1 MQFSYSRVSTYER
14 NPLEYKLRYLE
25 GLTTLSRYDPE
36 DPLVVGTAM
45 HELIQKNKDAIKQYL
60 MSYPLVTDKHINEAI
75 KLELLSKKALA
86 VLPPTGKYEV
96 TLSNQDYIGFID
108 MLVKNEDGTFDIWDF
123 KYSNSI
129 ENYMKSAQLHLYKYY
144 LEQTGRKVK
153 HLRYLFIPKVRLKQK
168 QTESLYDFRKR
179 LKRAINKDYQVT
191 IKEVEYNPNKVIEWL
206 ASVKHALEAKEFPL
220 NEDDPF
226 WEYSPYRD
234 YVEKGLTYNM
244 VTLPENKRRKLTEVT
259 RRKLWI
265 YGAPFTGKTTFANEF
280 PDPLMLNTDGNTSY
294 VDAPVVAIKDEVTTT
309 GRRTNR
315 KFAWEVFKEYID
327 ELEKKDNDFK
337 TIVVDLV
344 EDLYESCRLYMYDK
358 LGIEHESDDP
368 FKAWDEVRTEF
379 LSNMRRVTNLDYENI
394 VLISHEDSTK
404 DILSRAGAKLT
415 TFKPNI
421 QEKVANKIA
430 GMVDLV
436 CRVVVEDNE
445 HILSFKTTTTQF
457 GGGRLSDLSVDSI
470 NLNYDEL
477 VDVYN
482 TSLADSNK
490 PKKRKQ
496 TKLEEPEHKE
506 EPEKEEPVEET
517 ESVEEVEEKPRRRRK
532 RRESAET
539 TETTETAEDVETS
552 ESTETS
558 EPAEEEVEEE
568 KPRRTRKR
576 RARRTTED

>member
-1 MQFSYSRVSTYER
+1 
-14 NPLEYKLRYLE
+14 
-25 GLTTLSRYDPE
+25 
-36 DPLVVGTAM
+36 M
-45 HELIQKNKDAIKQYL
+45 HELIQKNQNAIQQYY
-60 MSYPLVTDKHINEAI
+60 MSYPLITDKHIEEAI
-75 KLELLSKKALA
+75 KLELLSEKVLAL
-86 VLPPTGKYEV
+86 LPEHGFYEV

-108 MLVKNEDGTFDIWDF
+108 MLVKNDDGTFDIYDF

-129 ENYMKSAQLHLYKYY
+129 DNYMKSAQLHLYKYY
-144 LEQTGRKVK
+144 FELTGRKVK
-153 HLRYLFIPKVRLKQK
+153 HLRYVFIPKIRLKQK
-168 QTESLYDFRKR
+168 KIESEYQFRQR
-179 LKRAINKDYQVT
+179 LKRAIKKDYQ
-191 IKEVEYNPNKVIEWL
+191 IKIKDVEYNPNKVIEWL
-206 ASVKHALEAKEFPL
+206 TAAKHMLEATEFPL
-220 NEDDPF
+220 NENDPF
-226 WEYSPYRD
+226 WKYSPYRD

-294 VDAPVVAIKDEVTTT
+294 VDAPVVPIKDEVTTT
-309 GRRTNR
+309 GRRTSR
-315 KFAWEVFKEYID
+315 KFAWQVFKEYID

-379 LSNMRRVTNLDYENI
+379 LSTMRRVTNLDYENI

-482 TSLADSNK
+482 TSLADTNK

-496 TKLEEPEHKE
+496 TKLEDVDDESEKTQKSEVEDTEEKSKE
-506 EPEKEEPVEET
+506 EKPKTRRRKKREEPVESESDEVENTEESDAEET
-517 ESVEEVEEKPRRRRK
+517 EPEAVEEKPKEEKTRRRR
-532 RRESAET
+532 
-539 TETTETAEDVETS
+539 
-552 ESTETS
+552 
-558 EPAEEEVEEE
+558 
-568 KPRRTRKR
+568 RRTR
-576 RARRTTED
+576 TVEED

>member
-1 MQFSYSRVSTYER
+1 MQLSYSRVSTFER

-25 GLTTLSRYDPE
+25 KLDTLPDFEPT
-36 DPLVVGTAM
+36 DPLILGTAM
-45 HELIQKNKDAIKQYL
+45 HELIQKNQNAIQQYY
-60 MSYPLVTDKHINEAI
+60 MSYPLINDKHIEEAI
-75 KLELLSKKALA
+75 KLELLSKK
-86 VLPPTGKYEV
+86 VLDLLPEYGFYEV

-108 MLVKNEDGTFDIWDF
+108 MLVKNDDGTFDIYDF

-129 ENYMKSAQLHLYKYY
+129 DNYMKSAQLHLYKYY
-144 LEQTGRKVK
+144 FEQTGRKVK
-153 HLRYLFIPKVRLKQK
+153 HLRYVFIPKIKLKQK
-168 QTESLYDFRKR
+168 KTESEYQFRQR
-179 LKRAINKDYQVT
+179 LKRAINKDYQ
-191 IKEVEYNPNKVIEWL
+191 IKIKDVEYNPNKVIEWL
-206 ASVKHALEAKEFPL
+206 TAAKHMSEATEFPL

-226 WEYSPYRD
+226 WKYSPYRD

-244 VTLPENKRRKLTEVT
+244 VTLPENKRRILTEVT

-294 VDAPVVAIKDEVTTT
+294 VDAPVVPIKDEVTTT
-309 GRRTNR
+309 GRRTSR
-315 KFAWEVFKEYID
+315 KFAWQVFKEYID

-379 LSNMRRVTNLDYENI
+379 LSTMRRVTNLDYENI

-482 TSLADSNK
+482 TSLVDTNK
-490 PKKRKQ
+490 PKKCKQ
-496 TKLEEPEHKE
+496 TKIEDVDEEETQKAEIEDTEEKSKE
-506 EPEKEEPVEET
+506 EKPKTRKRKKREEPVEDPDVEKSAEDT
-517 ESVEEVEEKPRRRRK
+517 EEKPKEEKPRRRR
-532 RRESAET
+532 
-539 TETTETAEDVETS
+539 
-552 ESTETS
+552 
-558 EPAEEEVEEE
+558 
-568 KPRRTRKR
+568 RRTRQVE
-576 RARRTTED
+576 ED

>member
-25 GLTTLSRYDPE
+25 GLTTLPRYDPE

-168 QTESLYDFRKR
+168 QTESLYDFRQR

-191 IKEVEYNPNKVIEWL
+191 VKEVEYNPNKVIEWL

-226 WEYSPYRD
+226 WRFSEFRD
-234 YVEKGLTYNM
+234 YVEKGEDYM
-244 VTLPENKRRKLTEVT
+244 ILPSVT
-259 RRKLWI
+259 RRTLDKITQRKIWI
-265 YGAPFTGKTTFANEF
+265 YGEPFTGKTTFANEF
-280 PDPLMLNTDGNTSY
+280 PNPLMLNTDGNIKY
-294 VDAPVVAIKDEVTTT
+294 VDAPFIAIKDEVTTT
-309 GRRTNR
+309 GRRTSR
-315 KFAWEVFKEYID
+315 KFAWDVFKEAVD
-327 ELEKKDNDFK
+327 ELEKGDNEFK
-337 TIVVDLV
+337 TIVVDLL
-344 EDLYESCRLYMYDK
+344 EDLYEDCRLYMYDK
-358 LGIEHESDDP
+358 LGIEHESDDS
-368 FKAWDEVRTEF
+368 FRAWDKVRTEF
-379 LSNMRRVTNLDYENI
+379 LSNIKRLMNLDYENI
-394 VLISHEDSTK
+394 VLISHEDKSRDFTSKNGSKFSTV
-404 DILSRAGAKLT
+404 S
-415 TFKPNI
+415 PNL
-421 QEKVANKIA
+421 QEKVANKIS
-430 GMVDLV
+430 GMVDIVARL
-436 CRVVVEDNE
+436 VVEDGE
-445 HILSFKTTTTQF
+445 HLLSFKTSPNQF
-457 GGGRLSDLSVDSI
+457 GGGRLKLSQAEIPSTYEDLKEVF
-470 NLNYDEL
+470 DE
-477 VDVYN
+477 
-482 TSLADSNK
+482 SLKA
-490 PKKRKQ
+490 PKKQRKQ
-496 TKLEEPEHKE
+496 TKLEEPKNE
-506 EPEKEEPVEET
+506 ETPEKEEPTEET

-532 RRESAET
+532 RRESAKTAESA
-539 TETTETAEDVETS
+539 ESVETA
-552 ESTETS
+552 ETS
-558 EPAEEEVEEE
+558 EPVEDEEEVEEE

-576 RARRTTED
+576 RARRTTEED

>member
-25 GLTTLSRYDPE
+25 GLTTLPRYDPE

-168 QTESLYDFRKR
+168 QTESLYDFRQR
-179 LKRAINKDYQVT
+179 LKRAIDKDYKVT
-191 IKEVEYNPNKVIEWL
+191 IKEVEYNPDKVIEWL

-220 NEDDPF
+220 NENDPF
-226 WEYSPYRD
+226 WKFSEFRD
-234 YVEKGLTYNM
+234 YVEKGEDYM
-244 VTLPENKRRKLTEVT
+244 ILPSVT
-259 RRKLWI
+259 RRTLDKITQRKIWI
-265 YGAPFTGKTTFANEF
+265 YGEPFTGKTTFANEF
-280 PDPLMLNTDGNTSY
+280 PNPLMLNTDGNIKY
-294 VDAPVVAIKDEVTTT
+294 VDAPFIPIKDELTTT
-309 GRRTNR
+309 GRRTSR
-315 KFAWEVFKEYID
+315 KFAWDVFKEAVD
-327 ELEKKDNDFK
+327 ELEKGDNEFK
-337 TIVVDLV
+337 TIVVDLL
-344 EDLYESCRLYMYDK
+344 EDLYEDCRLYMYDK
-358 LGIEHESDDP
+358 LGIEHESDDS
-368 FKAWDEVRTEF
+368 FRAWDKVRTEF
-379 LSNMRRVTNLDYENI
+379 LSNIKRLMNLDYENI
-394 VLISHEDSTK
+394 VLISHEDKSRDFTSKNGSKFSTV
-404 DILSRAGAKLT
+404 S
-415 TFKPNI
+415 PNL
-421 QEKVANKIA
+421 QEKVANKIS
-430 GMVDLV
+430 GMVDIVARL
-436 CRVVVEDNE
+436 VVEDGE
-445 HILSFKTTTTQF
+445 HLLSFKTSPNQF
-457 GGGRLSDLSVDSI
+457 GGGRLKLSQAEIPSTYEDLKEVF
-470 NLNYDEL
+470 DE
-477 VDVYN
+477 
-482 TSLADSNK
+482 SLKA
-490 PKKRKQ
+490 PKKQRKQ
-496 TKLEEPEHKE
+496 TKLEEPENE
-506 EPEKEEPVEET
+506 EPEQEEPMEET

-539 TETTETAEDVETS
+539 DEDVET
-552 ESTETS
+552 ESAETS
-558 EPAEEEVEEE
+558 EPVEIEEE

>member
-1 MQFSYSRVSTYER
+1 MGFWSDFEPT
-14 NPLEYKLRYLE
+14 
-25 GLTTLSRYDPE
+25 
-36 DPLVVGTAM
+36 DPLILGTAM
-45 HELIQKNKDAIKQYL
+45 HELIQKNQNTIQQYY
-60 MSYPLVTDKHINEAI
+60 MSYPLINDKHIEEAI
-75 KLELLSKKALA
+75 KLELLSKK
-86 VLPPTGKYEV
+86 VLDLLPEYGFYEV

-108 MLVKNEDGTFDIWDF
+108 MLVKNDDGTFDIYDF

-129 ENYMKSAQLHLYKYY
+129 DNYMKSAQLHLYKYY
-144 LEQTGRKVK
+144 FEQTGRKVK
-153 HLRYLFIPKVRLKQK
+153 HLRYVFIPKIRLKQK
-168 QTESLYDFRKR
+168 KTESEYQFRQR
-179 LKRAINKDYQVT
+179 LKRAINKDYQ
-191 IKEVEYNPNKVIEWL
+191 IKIKDVEYNPNKVIEWL
-206 ASVKHALEAKEFPL
+206 TAAKHMSEATEFPL

-226 WEYSPYRD
+226 WKYSPYRD

-244 VTLPENKRRKLTEVT
+244 VTLPENKRRILTEVT

-294 VDAPVVAIKDEVTTT
+294 VDAPVVPIKDEVTTT
-309 GRRTNR
+309 GRRTSR
-315 KFAWEVFKEYID
+315 KFAWQVFKEYID

-379 LSNMRRVTNLDYENI
+379 LSTMRRVTNLDYENI

-482 TSLADSNK
+482 TSLVDTNK

-496 TKLEEPEHKE
+496 TKIEDVDEEETQKAEIEDTEEKSKE
-506 EPEKEEPVEET
+506 EKPKTRKRKKREEPVEDPDVEKSAEDT
-517 ESVEEVEEKPRRRRK
+517 EEKPKEEKPRRRR
-532 RRESAET
+532 
-539 TETTETAEDVETS
+539 
-552 ESTETS
+552 
-558 EPAEEEVEEE
+558 
-568 KPRRTRKR
+568 RRTRQVE
-576 RARRTTED
+576 ED

>member
-25 GLTTLSRYDPE
+25 GLTTLPRYDPE

-86 VLPPTGKYEV
+86 VLPSAGKYEV

-168 QTESLYDFRKR
+168 QTESLYDFRQR

-220 NEDDPF
+220 NENDPF
-226 WEYSPYRD
+226 WKFSEFRD
-234 YVEKGLTYNM
+234 YVEKGEDYM
-244 VTLPENKRRKLTEVT
+244 ILPSVT
-259 RRKLWI
+259 RRTLDKITQRKIWI
-265 YGAPFTGKTTFANEF
+265 YGEPFTGKTTFANEF
-280 PDPLMLNTDGNTSY
+280 PNPLMLNTDGNIKY
-294 VDAPVVAIKDEVTTT
+294 VDAPFIAIKDEVTTT
-309 GRRTNR
+309 GRRTSR
-315 KFAWEVFKEYID
+315 KFAWDVFKEAVD
-327 ELEKKDNDFK
+327 ELEKGDNEFK
-337 TIVVDLV
+337 TIVVDLL
-344 EDLYESCRLYMYDK
+344 EDLYEDCRLYMYDK
-358 LGIEHESDDP
+358 LGIEHESDDS
-368 FKAWDEVRTEF
+368 FRAWDKVRTEF
-379 LSNMRRVTNLDYENI
+379 LSNIKRLMNLDYENI
-394 VLISHEDSTK
+394 VLISHEDKSRDFTSKNGSKFSTV
-404 DILSRAGAKLT
+404 S
-415 TFKPNI
+415 PNL
-421 QEKVANKIA
+421 QEKVANKIS
-430 GMVDLV
+430 GMVDIVARL
-436 CRVVVEDNE
+436 VVEDGE
-445 HILSFKTTTTQF
+445 HLLSFKTSPNQF
-457 GGGRLSDLSVDSI
+457 GGGRLKLSQAEIPSTYEDLKEVF
-470 NLNYDEL
+470 DE
-477 VDVYN
+477 
-482 TSLADSNK
+482 SLKA
-490 PKKRKQ
+490 PKKQRKQ
-496 TKLEEPEHKE
+496 TKLEEPENEETPEQE
-506 EPEKEEPVEET
+506 EPTEET

-539 TETTETAEDVETS
+539 AETAETAEDVET
-552 ESTETS
+552 ESAETS
-558 EPAEEEVEEE
+558 EPVEDEEVEE

-576 RARRTTED
+576 RARRTTEED

>member
-1 MQFSYSRVSTYER
+1 MQFSYSRVSNYER

-25 GLTTLSRYDPE
+25 GLTTLPRYDPE

-86 VLPPTGKYEV
+86 VLPATGKYEV

-168 QTESLYDFRKR
+168 QTESLYDFRQR

-226 WEYSPYRD
+226 WKFSEFHD
-234 YVEKGLTYNM
+234 YVEKGEDYM
-244 VTLPENKRRKLTEVT
+244 ILPSVT
-259 RRKLWI
+259 RRTLDKITQRKIWI
-265 YGAPFTGKTTFANEF
+265 YGEPFTGKTTFANEF
-280 PDPLMLNTDGNTSY
+280 PNPLMLNTDGNIKY
-294 VDAPVVAIKDEVTTT
+294 VDAAFIPIKDEVTTT
-309 GRRTNR
+309 GRRTSR
-315 KFAWEVFKEYID
+315 KFAWDVFKEAVD
-327 ELEKKDNDFK
+327 ELEKGDNEFK
-337 TIVVDLV
+337 TIVVDLL
-344 EDLYESCRLYMYDK
+344 EDLYEDCRLYMYDK
-358 LGIEHESDDP
+358 LGIEHESDDS
-368 FKAWDEVRTEF
+368 FRAWDKVRTEF
-379 LSNMRRVTNLDYENI
+379 LSNIKRLMNLDYENI
-394 VLISHEDSTK
+394 VLISHEDKSRDFTSKNGSKFSTV
-404 DILSRAGAKLT
+404 S
-415 TFKPNI
+415 PNL
-421 QEKVANKIA
+421 QEKVANKIS
-430 GMVDLV
+430 GMVDIVARL
-436 CRVVVEDNE
+436 VVEDGE
-445 HILSFKTTTTQF
+445 HLLSFKTSPNQF
-457 GGGRLSDLSVDSI
+457 GGGRLKLSQAEIPSTYEDLKEVF
-470 NLNYDEL
+470 DE
-477 VDVYN
+477 
-482 TSLADSNK
+482 SLKA
-490 PKKRKQ
+490 PKKQRKQ

-506 EPEKEEPVEET
+506 TPEKEEPTEET
-517 ESVEEVEEKPRRRRK
+517 ESVDEVEEKPRRRRK

-539 TETTETAEDVETS
+539 AENVETAESAESVETTEPVED
-552 ESTETS
+552 
-558 EPAEEEVEEE
+558 EEEVEEE

-576 RARRTTED
+576 RTRRTTEED

>member
-25 GLTTLSRYDPE
+25 GLTTLPRYDPE

-168 QTESLYDFRKR
+168 QTESLYDFRQR

-191 IKEVEYNPNKVIEWL
+191 IREVEYNPNKVIEWL

-226 WEYSPYRD
+226 WKFSEFRD
-234 YVEKGLTYNM
+234 YVEKGEDYM
-244 VTLPENKRRKLTEVT
+244 ILPSVT
-259 RRKLWI
+259 RRTLDKITQRKIWI
-265 YGAPFTGKTTFANEF
+265 YGEPFTGKTTFANEF
-280 PDPLMLNTDGNTSY
+280 PNPLMLNTDGNIKY
-294 VDAPVVAIKDEVTTT
+294 VDAPFIAIKDEVTTT
-309 GRRTNR
+309 GRRTSR
-315 KFAWEVFKEYID
+315 KFAWDVFKEAVD
-327 ELEKKDNDFK
+327 ELEKGDNEFK
-337 TIVVDLV
+337 TIVVDLL
-344 EDLYESCRLYMYDK
+344 EDLYEDCRLYMYDK
-358 LGIEHESDDP
+358 LGIEHESDDS
-368 FKAWDEVRTEF
+368 FRAWDKVRTEF
-379 LSNMRRVTNLDYENI
+379 LSNIKRLMNLDYENI
-394 VLISHEDSTK
+394 VLISHEDKSRDFTSKNGSKFSTV
-404 DILSRAGAKLT
+404 S
-415 TFKPNI
+415 PNL
-421 QEKVANKIA
+421 QEKVANKIS
-430 GMVDLV
+430 GMVDIVARL
-436 CRVVVEDNE
+436 VVEDGE
-445 HILSFKTTTTQF
+445 HLLSFKTSPNQF
-457 GGGRLSDLSVDSI
+457 GGGRLKLSQAEIPSTYEDLKEVF
-470 NLNYDEL
+470 DE
-477 VDVYN
+477 
-482 TSLADSNK
+482 SLKA
-490 PKKRKQ
+490 PKKQRKQ
-496 TKLEEPEHKE
+496 TKLEEPEKE
-506 EPEKEEPVEET
+506 ETPEQEEPTEET

-539 TETTETAEDVETS
+539 AETTEDVET
-552 ESTETS
+552 ESAETS
-558 EPAEEEVEEE
+558 EPVEDEEEVEEE

-576 RARRTTED
+576 RARRTTEED

>member
-1 MQFSYSRVSTYER
+1 MQLSYSRVSTFER

-25 GLTTLSRYDPE
+25 KLDTLPDFEPT
-36 DPLVVGTAM
+36 DPLILGTAM
-45 HELIQKNKDAIKQYL
+45 HELIQKNQNAIQQYY
-60 MSYPLVTDKHINEAI
+60 MSYPLINDKHIEEAI
-75 KLELLSKKALA
+75 KLELLSKK
-86 VLPPTGKYEV
+86 VLDLLPEYGFYEV

-108 MLVKNEDGTFDIWDF
+108 MLVKNDDGTFDIYDF

-129 ENYMKSAQLHLYKYY
+129 DNYMKSAQLHLYKYY
-144 LEQTGRKVK
+144 FEQTGRKVK
-153 HLRYLFIPKVRLKQK
+153 HLRYVFIPKIRLKQK
-168 QTESLYDFRKR
+168 KTESEYQFRQR
-179 LKRAINKDYQVT
+179 LKRAINKDYQ
-191 IKEVEYNPNKVIEWL
+191 IKIKDVEYNPNKVIEWL
-206 ASVKHALEAKEFPL
+206 TAAKHMSEATEFPL

-226 WEYSPYRD
+226 WKYSPYRD

-244 VTLPENKRRKLTEVT
+244 VTLPENKRRILTEVT

-294 VDAPVVAIKDEVTTT
+294 VDAPVVPIKDEVTTT
-309 GRRTNR
+309 GRRTSR
-315 KFAWEVFKEYID
+315 KFAWQVFKEYID

-379 LSNMRRVTNLDYENI
+379 LSTMRRVTNLDYENI

-482 TSLADSNK
+482 TSLVDTNK

-496 TKLEEPEHKE
+496 TKIEDVDEEETQKAEIEDTEEKSKE
-506 EPEKEEPVEET
+506 EKPKTRKRKKREEPVEDPDVEKSAEDT
-517 ESVEEVEEKPRRRRK
+517 EEKPKEEKPRRRR
-532 RRESAET
+532 
-539 TETTETAEDVETS
+539 
-552 ESTETS
+552 
-558 EPAEEEVEEE
+558 
-568 KPRRTRKR
+568 RRTRQVE
-576 RARRTTED
+576 ED

>member
-25 GLTTLSRYDPE
+25 GLTTLPRYDPE

-86 VLPPTGKYEV
+86 VLPATGKYEV

-168 QTESLYDFRKR
+168 QTESLYDFRQR
-179 LKRAINKDYQVT
+179 LKRAIDKDYQVT

-226 WEYSPYRD
+226 WKFSEFRD
-234 YVEKGLTYNM
+234 YVEKGEDYM
-244 VTLPENKRRKLTEVT
+244 ILPSVT
-259 RRKLWI
+259 RRTLDKITQRKIWI
-265 YGAPFTGKTTFANEF
+265 YGEPFTGKTTFANEF
-280 PDPLMLNTDGNTSY
+280 PNPLMLNTDGNIKY
-294 VDAPVVAIKDEVTTT
+294 VDAPFIAIKDELTTT
-309 GRRTNR
+309 GRRTSR
-315 KFAWEVFKEYID
+315 KFAWDVFKEAVD
-327 ELEKKDNDFK
+327 ELEKGDNEFK
-337 TIVVDLV
+337 TIVVDLL
-344 EDLYESCRLYMYDK
+344 EDLYEDCRLYMYDK
-358 LGIEHESDDP
+358 LGIEHESDDS
-368 FKAWDEVRTEF
+368 FRAWDKVRTEF
-379 LSNMRRVTNLDYENI
+379 LSNIKRLMNLDYENI
-394 VLISHEDSTK
+394 VLISHEDKSRDFTSKNGSKFSTV
-404 DILSRAGAKLT
+404 S
-415 TFKPNI
+415 PNL
-421 QEKVANKIA
+421 QEKVANKIS
-430 GMVDLV
+430 GMVDIVARL
-436 CRVVVEDNE
+436 VVEDGE
-445 HILSFKTTTTQF
+445 HLLSFKTSPNQF
-457 GGGRLSDLSVDSI
+457 GGGRLKLSQAEIPSTYEDLKEVF
-470 NLNYDEL
+470 DE
-477 VDVYN
+477 
-482 TSLADSNK
+482 SLKA
-490 PKKRKQ
+490 PKKQRKQ
-496 TKLEEPEHKE
+496 TKLEEPENKE
-506 EPEKEEPVEET
+506 TPEKEEPTEET
-517 ESVEEVEEKPRRRRK
+517 EEVEEKPRRRRK

-539 TETTETAEDVETS
+539 AESAESVETA
-552 ESTETS
+552 ETS
-558 EPAEEEVEEE
+558 EPVEVEEEVEEE

-576 RARRTTED
+576 RARRTTEED

>member
-25 GLTTLSRYDPE
+25 GLTTLPRYDPE

-168 QTESLYDFRKR
+168 QTESLYDFRQR
-179 LKRAINKDYQVT
+179 LKRAIDKDYQVT
-191 IKEVEYNPNKVIEWL
+191 VKEVEYNPNKVIEWL

-226 WEYSPYRD
+226 WKFSEFRD
-234 YVEKGLTYNM
+234 YVEKGEDYM
-244 VTLPENKRRKLTEVT
+244 ILPSVT
-259 RRKLWI
+259 RRTLDKITQRKIWI
-265 YGAPFTGKTTFANEF
+265 YGEPFTGKTTFANEF
-280 PDPLMLNTDGNTSY
+280 PNPLMLNTDGNIKY
-294 VDAPVVAIKDEVTTT
+294 VDAPFIPIKDELTTT
-309 GRRTNR
+309 GRRTSR
-315 KFAWEVFKEYID
+315 KFAWDVFKEAVD
-327 ELEKKDNDFK
+327 ELEKGDNEFK
-337 TIVVDLV
+337 TIVVDLL
-344 EDLYESCRLYMYDK
+344 EDLYEDCRLYMYDK
-358 LGIEHESDDP
+358 LGIEHESDDS
-368 FKAWDEVRTEF
+368 FRAWDKVRTEF
-379 LSNMRRVTNLDYENI
+379 LSNIKRLMNLDYENI
-394 VLISHEDSTK
+394 VLISHEDKSRDFTSKNGSKFSTV
-404 DILSRAGAKLT
+404 S
-415 TFKPNI
+415 PNL
-421 QEKVANKIA
+421 QEKVANKIS
-430 GMVDLV
+430 GMVDIVARL
-436 CRVVVEDNE
+436 VVEDGE
-445 HILSFKTTTTQF
+445 HLLSFKTSPNQF
-457 GGGRLSDLSVDSI
+457 GGGRLKLSQAEIPSTYEDLKEVF
-470 NLNYDEL
+470 DE
-477 VDVYN
+477 
-482 TSLADSNK
+482 SLKA
-490 PKKRKQ
+490 PKKQRKQ
-496 TKLEEPEHKE
+496 TKLEEPEKE
-506 EPEKEEPVEET
+506 ETPDKAET

-532 RRESAET
+532 RRESAESV
-539 TETTETAEDVETS
+539 EDVETDS
-552 ESTETS
+552 AETS
-558 EPAEEEVEEE
+558 EPVEDEEVEEE

-576 RARRTTED
+576 RARRTTEED

>member
-1 MQFSYSRVSTYER
+1 
-14 NPLEYKLRYLE
+14 
-25 GLTTLSRYDPE
+25 
-36 DPLVVGTAM
+36 M
-45 HELIQKNKDAIKQYL
+45 HELIQKNQNAIQQYY
-60 MSYPLVTDKHINEAI
+60 MSYPLINDKHIEEAI
-75 KLELLSKKALA
+75 KLELLSKK
-86 VLPPTGKYEV
+86 VLDLLPEYGFYEV

-108 MLVKNEDGTFDIWDF
+108 MLVKNDDGTFDIYDF

-129 ENYMKSAQLHLYKYY
+129 DNYMKSAQLHLYKYY
-144 LEQTGRKVK
+144 FEQTGRKVK
-153 HLRYLFIPKVRLKQK
+153 HLRYVFIPKIRLKQK
-168 QTESLYDFRKR
+168 KTESEYQFRQR
-179 LKRAINKDYQVT
+179 LKRAINKDYQ
-191 IKEVEYNPNKVIEWL
+191 IKIKDVEYNPNKVIEWL
-206 ASVKHALEAKEFPL
+206 TAAKHMSEATEFPL

-226 WEYSPYRD
+226 WKYSPYRD

-244 VTLPENKRRKLTEVT
+244 VTLPENKRRILTEVT

-294 VDAPVVAIKDEVTTT
+294 VDAPVVPIKDEVTTT
-309 GRRTNR
+309 GRRTSR
-315 KFAWEVFKEYID
+315 KFAWQVFKEYID

-368 FKAWDEVRTEF
+368 FKAWDKVRTEF
-379 LSNMRRVTNLDYENI
+379 LSTMRRVTNLDYENI

-482 TSLADSNK
+482 TSLVDTNK

-496 TKLEEPEHKE
+496 TKIEDVDEEETQKAEIEDTEEKSKE
-506 EPEKEEPVEET
+506 EKPKTRKRKKREEPVEDPDVEKSAEDT
-517 ESVEEVEEKPRRRRK
+517 EEKPKEEKPRRRR
-532 RRESAET
+532 
-539 TETTETAEDVETS
+539 
-552 ESTETS
+552 
-558 EPAEEEVEEE
+558 
-568 KPRRTRKR
+568 RRTRQVE
-576 RARRTTED
+576 ED

>member
-1 MQFSYSRVSTYER
+1 MQLSYSRVSTFER

-25 GLTTLSRYDPE
+25 KLDTLPDFEPT
-36 DPLVVGTAM
+36 DPLILGTAM
-45 HELIQKNKDAIKQYL
+45 HELIQKNQNAIQQYY
-60 MSYPLVTDKHINEAI
+60 MSYPLINDKHIEEAI
-75 KLELLSKKALA
+75 KLELLSKK
-86 VLPPTGKYEV
+86 VLDLLPEYGFYEV

-108 MLVKNEDGTFDIWDF
+108 MLVKNDDGTFDIYDF

-129 ENYMKSAQLHLYKYY
+129 DNYMKSAQLHLYKYY
-144 LEQTGRKVK
+144 FEQTGRKVK
-153 HLRYLFIPKVRLKQK
+153 HLRYVFIPKIRLKQK
-168 QTESLYDFRKR
+168 KTESEYQFRQR
-179 LKRAINKDYQVT
+179 LKRAINKDYQ
-191 IKEVEYNPNKVIEWL
+191 IKIKDVEYNPNKVIEWL
-206 ASVKHALEAKEFPL
+206 TAAKHMSEATEFPL

-226 WEYSPYRD
+226 WKYSPYRD

-244 VTLPENKRRKLTEVT
+244 VTLPKNKRRILTEVT

-294 VDAPVVAIKDEVTTT
+294 VDAPVVPIKDEVTTT
-309 GRRTNR
+309 GRRTSR
-315 KFAWEVFKEYID
+315 KFAWQVFKEYID

-379 LSNMRRVTNLDYENI
+379 LSTMRRVTNLDYENI

-482 TSLADSNK
+482 TSLVDTNK

-496 TKLEEPEHKE
+496 TKIEDVDEEETQKAEIEDTEEKSKE
-506 EPEKEEPVEET
+506 EKPKTRKRKKREEPVEDPDVEKSAEDT
-517 ESVEEVEEKPRRRRK
+517 EEKPKEEKPRRRR
-532 RRESAET
+532 
-539 TETTETAEDVETS
+539 
-552 ESTETS
+552 
-558 EPAEEEVEEE
+558 
-568 KPRRTRKR
+568 RRTRQVE
-576 RARRTTED
+576 ED

>member
-25 GLTTLSRYDPE
+25 GLTTLPRYDPE

-168 QTESLYDFRKR
+168 QSESLYDFRQR
-179 LKRAINKDYQVT
+179 LKRAIDKDYQVT

-226 WEYSPYRD
+226 WRFSEFRD
-234 YVEKGLTYNM
+234 YVEKGEDYM
-244 VTLPENKRRKLTEVT
+244 ILPSVT
-259 RRKLWI
+259 RRTLDKITQRKIWI
-265 YGAPFTGKTTFANEF
+265 YGEPFTGKTTFANEF
-280 PDPLMLNTDGNTSY
+280 PNPLMLNTDGNIKY
-294 VDAPVVAIKDEVTTT
+294 VDAPFIAIKDELTTT
-309 GRRTNR
+309 GRRTSR
-315 KFAWEVFKEYID
+315 KFAWDVFKEAVD
-327 ELEKKDNDFK
+327 ELEKGDNEFK
-337 TIVVDLV
+337 TIVVDLL
-344 EDLYESCRLYMYDK
+344 EDLYEDCRLYMYDK
-358 LGIEHESDDP
+358 LGIEHESDDS
-368 FKAWDEVRTEF
+368 FRAWDKVRTEF
-379 LSNMRRVTNLDYENI
+379 LSNIKRLMNLDYENI
-394 VLISHEDSTK
+394 VLISHEDKSRDFTSKNGSKFSTV
-404 DILSRAGAKLT
+404 S
-415 TFKPNI
+415 PNL
-421 QEKVANKIA
+421 QEKVANKIS
-430 GMVDLV
+430 GMVDIVARL
-436 CRVVVEDNE
+436 VVEDGE
-445 HILSFKTTTTQF
+445 HLLSFKTSPNQF
-457 GGGRLSDLSVDSI
+457 GGGRLKLSQAEIPSTYEDLKEVF
-470 NLNYDEL
+470 DE
-477 VDVYN
+477 
-482 TSLADSNK
+482 SLKA
-490 PKKRKQ
+490 PKKQRKQ
-496 TKLEEPEHKE
+496 TKLEEPEKK
-506 EPEKEEPVEET
+506 EPEQEESDAEET

-539 TETTETAEDVETS
+539 AEDVESAEDVET
-552 ESTETS
+552 ESAETS
-558 EPAEEEVEEE
+558 EPVEDEEEVEEE

-576 RARRTTED
+576 RARRTTEED

>member
-1 MQFSYSRVSTYER
+1 MQFSYSRASTYER

-25 GLTTLSRYDPE
+25 GLTTLPRYDPE

-168 QTESLYDFRKR
+168 QTESLYDFRQR

-226 WEYSPYRD
+226 WRFSEFRD
-234 YVEKGLTYNM
+234 YVEKGEDYM
-244 VTLPENKRRKLTEVT
+244 ILPSVT
-259 RRKLWI
+259 RRTLDKITQRKIWI
-265 YGAPFTGKTTFANEF
+265 YGEPFTGKTTFANEF
-280 PDPLMLNTDGNTSY
+280 PNPLMLNTDGNIKY
-294 VDAPVVAIKDEVTTT
+294 VDAPFIAIKDEVTTT
-309 GRRTNR
+309 GRRTSR
-315 KFAWEVFKEYID
+315 KFAWDVFKEAVD
-327 ELEKKDNDFK
+327 ELEKGDNEFK
-337 TIVVDLV
+337 TIVVDLL
-344 EDLYESCRLYMYDK
+344 EDLYEDCRLYMYDK
-358 LGIEHESDDP
+358 LGIEHESDDS
-368 FKAWDEVRTEF
+368 FRAWDKVRTEF
-379 LSNMRRVTNLDYENI
+379 LSNIKRLMNLDYENI
-394 VLISHEDSTK
+394 VLISHEDKSRDFTSKNGSKFSTV
-404 DILSRAGAKLT
+404 S
-415 TFKPNI
+415 PNL
-421 QEKVANKIA
+421 QEKVANKIS
-430 GMVDLV
+430 GMVDIVARL
-436 CRVVVEDNE
+436 VVEDGE
-445 HILSFKTTTTQF
+445 HLLSFKTSPNQF
-457 GGGRLSDLSVDSI
+457 GGGRLKLSQAEIPSTYEDLKEVF
-470 NLNYDEL
+470 DE
-477 VDVYN
+477 
-482 TSLADSNK
+482 SLKA
-490 PKKRKQ
+490 PKKQRKQ
-496 TKLEEPEHKE
+496 TKLEEPEKE
-506 EPEKEEPVEET
+506 ETPEQEEPTEET

-539 TETTETAEDVETS
+539 AETTEDVET
-552 ESTETS
+552 ESAETS
-558 EPAEEEVEEE
+558 EPVEDEEEVEEE

-576 RARRTTED
+576 RARRTTEED

>member
-25 GLTTLSRYDPE
+25 GLTTLPRYDPE

-86 VLPPTGKYEV
+86 VLPATGKYEV

-168 QTESLYDFRKR
+168 QTESLYDFRQR

-226 WEYSPYRD
+226 WRFSEFRD
-234 YVEKGLTYNM
+234 YVEKGEDYM
-244 VTLPENKRRKLTEVT
+244 ILPSVT
-259 RRKLWI
+259 RRTLDKITQRKIWI
-265 YGAPFTGKTTFANEF
+265 YGEPFTGKTTFANEF
-280 PDPLMLNTDGNTSY
+280 PNPLMLNTDGNIKY
-294 VDAPVVAIKDEVTTT
+294 VNAPFIPIKDELTTT
-309 GRRTNR
+309 GRRTSR
-315 KFAWEVFKEYID
+315 KFAWDVFKEAVD
-327 ELEKKDNDFK
+327 ELEKGDNEFK
-337 TIVVDLV
+337 TIVVDLL
-344 EDLYESCRLYMYDK
+344 EDLYEDCRLYMYDK
-358 LGIEHESDDP
+358 LGIEHESDDS
-368 FKAWDEVRTEF
+368 FRAWDKVRTEF
-379 LSNMRRVTNLDYENI
+379 LSNIKRLMNLDYENI
-394 VLISHEDSTK
+394 VLISHEDKSRDFTSKNGSKFSTV
-404 DILSRAGAKLT
+404 S
-415 TFKPNI
+415 PNL
-421 QEKVANKIA
+421 QEKVANKIS
-430 GMVDLV
+430 GMVDIVARL
-436 CRVVVEDNE
+436 VVEDGE
-445 HILSFKTTTTQF
+445 HLLSFKTSPNQF
-457 GGGRLSDLSVDSI
+457 GGGRLKLSQAEIPSTYEDLKEVF
-470 NLNYDEL
+470 DE
-477 VDVYN
+477 
-482 TSLADSNK
+482 SLKA
-490 PKKRKQ
+490 PKKQRKQ

-506 EPEKEEPVEET
+506 ETPEKEEPVEET

-539 TETTETAEDVETS
+539 AESAESVETTETAE
-552 ESTETS
+552 TS
-558 EPAEEEVEEE
+558 EPVEDEEVEEE

-576 RARRTTED
+576 RARKTTEED

>member
-25 GLTTLSRYDPE
+25 GLTTLPRYDPE

-168 QTESLYDFRKR
+168 QTESLYDFRQR
-179 LKRAINKDYQVT
+179 LKRAIDKDYQVT

-226 WEYSPYRD
+226 WKFSEFRD
-234 YVEKGLTYNM
+234 YVEKGEDYM
-244 VTLPENKRRKLTEVT
+244 ILPSVT
-259 RRKLWI
+259 RRTLDKITQRKIWI
-265 YGAPFTGKTTFANEF
+265 YGEPFTGKTTFANEF
-280 PDPLMLNTDGNTSY
+280 PNPLMLNTDGNIKY
-294 VDAPVVAIKDEVTTT
+294 VDAPFIAIKDEVTTT
-309 GRRTNR
+309 GRRTSR
-315 KFAWEVFKEYID
+315 KFAWDVFKEAVD
-327 ELEKKDNDFK
+327 ELEKGDNEFK
-337 TIVVDLV
+337 TIVVDLL
-344 EDLYESCRLYMYDK
+344 EDLYEDCRLYMYDK
-358 LGIEHESDDP
+358 LGIEHESDDS
-368 FKAWDEVRTEF
+368 FRAWDKVRTEF
-379 LSNMRRVTNLDYENI
+379 LSNIKRLMNLDYENI
-394 VLISHEDSTK
+394 VLISHEDKSRDFTSKNGSKFSTV
-404 DILSRAGAKLT
+404 S
-415 TFKPNI
+415 PNL
-421 QEKVANKIA
+421 QEKVANKIS
-430 GMVDLV
+430 GMVDIVARL
-436 CRVVVEDNE
+436 VVEDGE
-445 HILSFKTTTTQF
+445 HLLSFKTSPNQF
-457 GGGRLSDLSVDSI
+457 GGGRLKLSQAEIPSTFDDLKEVF
-470 NLNYDEL
+470 DE
-477 VDVYN
+477 
-482 TSLADSNK
+482 SLKA
-490 PKKRKQ
+490 PKKQRKQ
-496 TKLEEPEHKE
+496 TKLEEPEKK
-506 EPEKEEPVEET
+506 EPEQEESDAEET

-539 TETTETAEDVETS
+539 AETAEGVET
-552 ESTETS
+552 ESAETS
-558 EPAEEEVEEE
+558 EPVEDEEVEE

-576 RARRTTED
+576 RARRTTEED

>member
-1 MQFSYSRVSTYER
+1 MQLSYSRVSTFER

-25 GLTTLSRYDPE
+25 KLDTLPDFEPT
-36 DPLVVGTAM
+36 DPLILGTAM
-45 HELIQKNKDAIKQYL
+45 HELIQKNQNAIQQYY
-60 MSYPLVTDKHINEAI
+60 MSYPLINDKHIEEAI
-75 KLELLSKKALA
+75 KLELLSKK
-86 VLPPTGKYEV
+86 VLDLLPEYGFYEV

-108 MLVKNEDGTFDIWDF
+108 MLVKNDDGTFDIYDF

-129 ENYMKSAQLHLYKYY
+129 DNYMKSAQLHLYKYY
-144 LEQTGRKVK
+144 FEQTGRKVK
-153 HLRYLFIPKVRLKQK
+153 HLRYVFIPKIRLKQK
-168 QTESLYDFRKR
+168 KTESEYQFRQR
-179 LKRAINKDYQVT
+179 LKRAINKDYQ
-191 IKEVEYNPNKVIEWL
+191 IKIKDVEYNPNKVIEWL
-206 ASVKHALEAKEFPL
+206 TAAKHMSEATEFPL

-226 WEYSPYRD
+226 WKYSPYRD

-244 VTLPENKRRKLTEVT
+244 VTLPKNKRRILTEVT

-294 VDAPVVAIKDEVTTT
+294 VDAPVVPIKDEVTTT
-309 GRRTNR
+309 GRRTSR
-315 KFAWEVFKEYID
+315 KFAWQVFKEYID

-379 LSNMRRVTNLDYENI
+379 LSTMRRVTNLDYENI

-482 TSLADSNK
+482 TSLVDTNK

-496 TKLEEPEHKE
+496 TKIEDVDEEETQKAEIEDTEEKPKE
-506 EPEKEEPVEET
+506 EKPKTRKRKKREEPVEDPDVEKSAEDT
-517 ESVEEVEEKPRRRRK
+517 EEKPKEEKPRRRR
-532 RRESAET
+532 
-539 TETTETAEDVETS
+539 
-552 ESTETS
+552 
-558 EPAEEEVEEE
+558 
-568 KPRRTRKR
+568 RRTRQVE
-576 RARRTTED
+576 ED

>member
-25 GLTTLSRYDPE
+25 GLTTLPRYDPE

-168 QTESLYDFRKR
+168 QTESLYDFRQR
-179 LKRAINKDYQVT
+179 LKRAIDKDYQVT

-206 ASVKHALEAKEFPL
+206 ASVKHALEAKELPL

-226 WEYSPYRD
+226 WKFSEFRD
-234 YVEKGLTYNM
+234 YVEKGEDYM
-244 VTLPENKRRKLTEVT
+244 ILPSVT
-259 RRKLWI
+259 RRTLDKITQRKIWI
-265 YGAPFTGKTTFANEF
+265 YGEPFTGKTTFANEF
-280 PDPLMLNTDGNTSY
+280 PNPLMLNTDGNIKY
-294 VDAPVVAIKDEVTTT
+294 VDAPFIPIKDELTTT
-309 GRRTNR
+309 GRRTSR
-315 KFAWEVFKEYID
+315 KFAWDVFKEAVD
-327 ELEKKDNDFK
+327 ELEKGDNEFK
-337 TIVVDLV
+337 TIVVDLL
-344 EDLYESCRLYMYDK
+344 EDLYEDCRLYMYDK
-358 LGIEHESDDP
+358 LGIEHESDDS
-368 FKAWDEVRTEF
+368 FRAWDKVRTEF
-379 LSNMRRVTNLDYENI
+379 LSNIKRLMNLDYENI
-394 VLISHEDSTK
+394 VLISHEDKSRDFTSKNGSKFSTV
-404 DILSRAGAKLT
+404 S
-415 TFKPNI
+415 PNL
-421 QEKVANKIA
+421 QEKVANKIS
-430 GMVDLV
+430 GMVDIVARL
-436 CRVVVEDNE
+436 VVEDGE
-445 HILSFKTTTTQF
+445 HLLSFKTSPNQF
-457 GGGRLSDLSVDSI
+457 GGGRLKLSQAEIPSTYEDLKEVF
-470 NLNYDEL
+470 DE
-477 VDVYN
+477 
-482 TSLADSNK
+482 SLKA
-490 PKKRKQ
+490 PKKQRKQ
-496 TKLEEPEHKE
+496 TKLEEPEKEETPEKE
-506 EPEKEEPVEET
+506 EPEKEET

-539 TETTETAEDVETS
+539 AETAEDVET
-552 ESTETS
+552 ETAETS
-558 EPAEEEVEEE
+558 EPVEDEEVEEE

-576 RARRTTED
+576 RARRTTEED

>member
-1 MQFSYSRVSTYER
+1 MQLSYSRVSTFER

-25 GLTTLSRYDPE
+25 KLNTLPDFEPT
-36 DPLVVGTAM
+36 DPLILGTAM
-45 HELIQKNKDAIKQYL
+45 HELIQKNQNAIQQYY
-60 MSYPLVTDKHINEAI
+60 MSYPLINDKHIEEAI
-75 KLELLSKKALA
+75 KLELLSKK
-86 VLPPTGKYEV
+86 VLDLLPEYGFYEV

-108 MLVKNEDGTFDIWDF
+108 MLVKNDDGTFDIYDF

-129 ENYMKSAQLHLYKYY
+129 DNYMKSAQLHLYKYY
-144 LEQTGRKVK
+144 FEQTGRKVK
-153 HLRYLFIPKVRLKQK
+153 HLRYVFIPKIRLKQK
-168 QTESLYDFRKR
+168 KTESEYQFRQR
-179 LKRAINKDYQVT
+179 LKRAINKDYQ
-191 IKEVEYNPNKVIEWL
+191 IKIKDVEYNPNKVIEWL
-206 ASVKHALEAKEFPL
+206 TAAKHMSEATEFPL

-226 WEYSPYRD
+226 WKYSPYRD

-244 VTLPENKRRKLTEVT
+244 VTLPENKRRILTEVT

-294 VDAPVVAIKDEVTTT
+294 VDAPVVPIKDEVTTT
-309 GRRTNR
+309 GRRTRR
-315 KFAWEVFKEYID
+315 KFAWQVFKEYID

-379 LSNMRRVTNLDYENI
+379 LSTMRRVTNLDYENI

-482 TSLADSNK
+482 TSLVDTNK
-490 PKKRKQ
+490 PKKCKQ
-496 TKLEEPEHKE
+496 TKIEDVDEEETQKAEIEDTEEKSKE
-506 EPEKEEPVEET
+506 EKPKTRKRKKREEPVEDPDVEKSAEDT
-517 ESVEEVEEKPRRRRK
+517 EEKPKEEKPRRRR
-532 RRESAET
+532 
-539 TETTETAEDVETS
+539 
-552 ESTETS
+552 
-558 EPAEEEVEEE
+558 
-568 KPRRTRKR
+568 RRTRQVE
-576 RARRTTED
+576 ED

>member
-25 GLTTLSRYDPE
+25 RLTTLPRYDPE

-86 VLPPTGKYEV
+86 VLPVTGKYEV

-168 QTESLYDFRKR
+168 QTESLYDFRQR

-191 IKEVEYNPNKVIEWL
+191 VKEVEYNPNKVIEWL
-206 ASVKHALEAKEFPL
+206 VSVKHALEATEFPL
-220 NEDDPF
+220 NENDPF
-226 WEYSPYRD
+226 WRFSKFRD
-234 YVEKGLTYNM
+234 YVEKGEDYM
-244 VTLPENKRRKLTEVT
+244 ILPSVT
-259 RRKLWI
+259 RRTLDKITQRKIWI
-265 YGAPFTGKTTFANEF
+265 YGEPFTGKTTFANEF
-280 PDPLMLNTDGNTSY
+280 PNPLMLNTDGNIKY
-294 VDAPVVAIKDEVTTT
+294 VDAPFITIKDELTTT
-309 GRRTNR
+309 GRRTSR
-315 KFAWEVFKEYID
+315 KFAWDVFKEAVD
-327 ELEKKDNDFK
+327 ELEKGDNEFK
-337 TIVVDLV
+337 TIVVDLL
-344 EDLYESCRLYMYDK
+344 EDLYEDCRLYMYDK
-358 LGIEHESDDP
+358 LGIEHESDDS
-368 FKAWDEVRTEF
+368 FRAWDKVRTEF
-379 LSNMRRVTNLDYENI
+379 LSNIKRLMNLDYENI
-394 VLISHEDSTK
+394 VLISHEDKSRDFTSKNGSKFSTV
-404 DILSRAGAKLT
+404 S
-415 TFKPNI
+415 PNL
-421 QEKVANKIA
+421 QEKVANKIS
-430 GMVDLV
+430 GMVDIVARL
-436 CRVVVEDNE
+436 VVEDGE
-445 HILSFKTTTTQF
+445 HLLSFKTSPNQF
-457 GGGRLSDLSVDSI
+457 GGGRLKLSQAEIPSTYEDLKEVF
-470 NLNYDEL
+470 DE
-477 VDVYN
+477 
-482 TSLADSNK
+482 SLKA
-490 PKKRKQ
+490 PKKQRKQ

-506 EPEKEEPVEET
+506 EPEQEEPTEET

-539 TETTETAEDVETS
+539 AETAEDVET
-552 ESTETS
+552 ESAETTES
-558 EPAEEEVEEE
+558 VEDEEVEEE

-576 RARRTTED
+576 RARRTTEED